1 VESRPPSRR
10 TPEDVPVPKRNPA
23 PEAAPRVAVPLL
35 VLAASLACGAVHA
48 ADPPAAGASASAID
62 PKALDALKTM
72 GEHMRRM
79 KSFEVHA
86 DTTIDE
92 VDDDGQ
98 KLQFT
103 GTVDFKV
110 RRPNGLRAE
119 IDSDRQQR
127 TFYYDGKTLTQYA
140 PRMGYYASVSAPP
153 TLRELAD
160 VLQNKYG
167 LSLPLT
173 DLFRWGEDQDDGSS
187 LTAAAFIGPSKIGG
201 TECGHFAYRQPD
213 VDWQV
218 WIARESK
225 LPCKLVITTLDEPA
239 QPQYAAVFMW
249 KPNVALDEKTF
260 TFEQPKS
267 AHRIEIAVV
276 DSSGH

>member
-1 VESRPPSRR
+1 VPEQNRSPETSRR
-10 TPEDVPVPKRNPA
+10 L
-23 PEAAPRVAVPLL
+23 AAPL
-35 VLAASLACGAVHA
+35 VILAASLGCGALHA
-48 ADPPAAGASASAID
+48 ADPPAPAAADPAID
-62 PKALDALKTM
+62 PKALDALNTM
-72 GEHMRRM
+72 GKHLREL
-79 KSFEVHA
+79 KSFELHA

-92 VDDDGQ
+92 VGDDGQ
-98 KLQFT
+98 KLQFG

-110 RRPNGLRAE
+110 RRPNGLVAE
-119 IDSDRQQR
+119 INSDRQQR

-140 PRMGYYASVSAPP
+140 PRMGYYASVSAPA

-167 LSLPLT
+167 ISLPLN
-173 DLFRWGEDQDDGSS
+173 DLFRWGEGEDDAAG
-187 LTAAAFIGPSKIGG
+187 LTGAAFVGPAKIGG

-225 LPCKLVITTLDEPA
+225 LPCKLVITTLDEAA
-239 QPQYAAVFMW
+239 QPQYAAVFTW
-249 KPNVALDEKTF
+249 KPNVALGDKTF

-267 AHRIEIAVV
+267 AHKIEIAVV
-276 DSSGH
+276 DDSGH